1 MLQPNISQ
9 SYIADLSHIYD
20 SKKKNHDN
28 KLIQNYSN
36 VLDNSFEKDED
47 NAKNIISNY
56 NLQKYIKQQNKN
68 ILYNEN
74 FSTFNDN
81 KLQFNPPLP
90 LIYKKNIKHQL
101 DIKNVNDI
109 EYGTLQ
115 KNNNNILQENT
126 RSLLD
131 IKDNDYSLNYHNFK
145 TLLRNINNNQNNILN
160 DSLTTEYQYPI
171 KTKIKKSTLY
181 KQLGIQKISPEIKS
195 SINTFIEKK
204 RVNNKL
210 KVDYEN
216 YRYNNLH
223 LIHGKLKNKVSN
235 KYLFDKPN
243 INVDALLAN
252 YTNLR
257 YKYKIKQYFEKYNNN
272 NIVKLDTSY
281 PLKINKNIH
290 KFIVNYNPTNLYQ
303 SNYILNLKNKI
314 KLYNPTFIKNYIP
327 INNTVLFN
335 LKKNTS
341 FNKIIFDKNIFEIIF
356 NYIDKSKYTKRF
368 LEHDNNYLNINKSYN
383 NIDVQLLNS
392 KILKKENKENHIFD
406 KTNTLFSI
414 ESIIR
419 KLKKENKENHIFDK
433 TNTLFSIESI
443 IRKLKMYNDQ
453 NKINIHDNNN
463 VMMNTN
469 NYFKNLKYI
478 PEYKTIF
485 KDNIS
490 NILTIGNMK
499 NRLTKKHLSLITYE
513 NNSKHIHDLA
523 LKYGLLKNNNLNIP
537 KLQFTSTNNNNTLST
552 INSYILKQSLTN
564 NNYNLI
570 DNKENTIQNKISE
583 HNLSL
588 TNVNEPLPSRNE
600 LFNS

>member
-1 MLQPNISQ
+1 
-9 SYIADLSHIYD
+9 
-20 SKKKNHDN
+20 
-28 KLIQNYSN
+28 
-36 VLDNSFEKDED
+36 
-47 NAKNIISNY
+47 
-56 NLQKYIKQQNKN
+56 
-68 ILYNEN
+68 
-74 FSTFNDN
+74 
-81 KLQFNPPLP
+81 
-90 LIYKKNIKHQL
+90 
-101 DIKNVNDI
+101 
-109 EYGTLQ
+109 
-115 KNNNNILQENT
+115 LQENT
-126 RSLLD
+126 RSSLD

-145 TLLRNINNNQNNILN
+145 TLLKNRNNNQNTILN
-160 DSLTTEYQYPI
+160 DSLITEYQYPI

-195 SINTFIEKK
+195 MINTFIERK
-204 RVNNKL
+204 RVSNKL

-223 LIHGKLKNKVSN
+223 LNHGKLKNKLSN

-243 INVDALLAN
+243 INVDTLLST

-257 YKYKIKQYFEKYNNN
+257 YKYQNKQYFSKYNNN

-281 PLKINKNIH
+281 P
-290 KFIVNYNPTNLYQ
+290 
-303 SNYILNLKNKI
+303 LKNKI

-335 LKKNTS
+335 LKRNPS

-356 NYIDKSKYTKRF
+356 NYIDKSKYTRRF
-368 LEHDNNYLNINKSYN
+368 LEHDNNYLNITKSYD

-392 KILKKENKENHIFD
+392 KILKNNNKENDIFD
-406 KTNTLFSI
+406 KPYNVFGVQ
-414 ESIIR
+414 SII
-419 KLKKENKENHIFDK
+419 
-433 TNTLFSIESI
+433 S
-443 IRKLKMYNDQ
+443 KLKMYNDQ
-453 NKINIHDNNN
+453 NKLNINDNNKT
-463 VMMNTN
+463 MMDTGIKYNH
-469 NYFKNLKYI
+469 LKYI
-478 PEYKTIF
+478 PEYKPIF
-485 KDNIS
+485 KNNIS

-499 NRLTKKHLSLITYE
+499 NRLTKKHLPLITYE
-513 NNSKHIHDLA
+513 NNAKYIHDLVI
-523 LKYGLLKNNNLNIP
+523 KYGLLKNNNLNIP
-537 KLQFTSTNNNNTLST
+537 KLQVTSTNDNNNTLST